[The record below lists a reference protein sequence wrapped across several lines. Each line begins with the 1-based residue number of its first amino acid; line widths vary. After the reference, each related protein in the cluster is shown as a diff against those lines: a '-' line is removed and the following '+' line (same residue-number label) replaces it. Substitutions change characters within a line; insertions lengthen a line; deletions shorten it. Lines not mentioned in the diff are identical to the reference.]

1 MLSHPKKNS
10 KDYNNNNK
18 NFHPNKKENNTD
30 DLKNDDSNSNSNVD
44 IIDGL
49 IKVSGNQEVYEELKE
64 EANKIKELLSQRKK
78 KLDKISLLESQN
90 KNIDIYQW
98 NNLFNQSIPIS
109 SYVTS
114 SNNIKMQKQKNEE
127 QKDNQKNEK
136 KQKHPIILVNLSD
149 EEMKKYLPPP
159 IPGNSPSVIKIQQMP
174 FKGSTNDIFYFS
186 NDFNDYYKIDFK
198 EFLERMPILKAKKR
212 CKSAKLFRQ
221 IKTSQKQNIEQDKIR
236 EYYQEQM
243 KKKGNNIFIEKQYLS
258 SSKYVHNIQPLM
270 SSIYN
275 QIYDEK
281 NEDYFPK
288 HKKIYKNSNKPIGN
302 EIPNTKK
309 VDNTVNNKNIQK
321 NEITKMK
328 TKKNLKKNNIQ
339 NQKQNLNLDKYD
351 RNDPDLAIFK
361 RIELLEDIINEQKMI
376 NNKKNKNNNNTRID
390 ELNENIINET
400 FSKINNNIDL
410 QNKKIISND
419 NTAINNT
426 NIQNYNQKR
435 IFSAQFQKNKIKNNN
450 IKNIRAMSAHMLR
463 PSNSKDQLIH
473 GVYLSSKNK
482 IKNNYFLQKSRLSKN
497 SKIQRNLSQKDLL
510 YDEATKKGYSSSQMS
525 TFDGANISVIY
536 DGNNNFYSSHAF
548 PIKFNPEIQ
557 NKMYQKIN
565 QRLLAKQFDKDQY
578 KLEQFSKLISL
589 DDALTADEIKEKT
602 AEIFTKS
609 KIRPLSSYLKNNF
622 WAKKQHYFQIKNN
635 KNTHINNFKGISKKS
650 SNENS
655 KDFTISGL
663 SSAKQE
669 YILYNNSNEKVALVY
684 VNDYIDTKFQK
695 ERNINNMKMRKSDS
709 MVVTPNFYNRSK
721 PQMIYNNQKFSGIEQ
736 SGRNSCSV
744 PRLREDS
751 NLLLKINK

>member
-1 MLSHPKKNS
+1 MSSQPKKKS
-10 KDYNNNNK
+10 KDNNINNNFISNK
-18 NFHPNKKENNTD
+18 NENNINDSKKE
-30 DLKNDDSNSNSNVD
+30 DSNTNSNVD

-49 IKVSGNQEVYEELKE
+49 IKISGNQEVYEELKD

-78 KLDKISLLESQN
+78 KLDKINLIESQN

-98 NNLFNQSIPIS
+98 NNLFNQSIPIT

-114 SNNIKMQKQKNEE
+114 SNLIKIQKQKNEE
-127 QKDNQKNEK
+127 KKENKKNE
-136 KQKHPIILVNLSD
+136 KQKHPVALVNLSD

-159 IPGNSPSVIKIQQMP
+159 IPGNSTSVIKFQQMP
-174 FKGSTNDIFYFS
+174 FKGNINDIFYFS
-186 NDFNDYYKIDFK
+186 NSFNDYYKIDFK
-198 EFLERMPILKAKKR
+198 EFIERMPILKAKKR

-281 NEDYFPK
+281 NADYFLK
-288 HKKIYKNSNKPIGN
+288 YKKMYKNSNKHIGN
-302 EIPNTKK
+302 DTNIKK
-309 VDNTVNNKNIQK
+309 IDNKVNNKNNKK
-321 NEITKMK
+321 NELAKINMK
-328 TKKNLKKNNIQ
+328 KSFKKNKIKKE
-339 NQKQNLNLDKYD
+339 KKTLSLDKYD

-361 RIELLEDIINEQKMI
+361 RIELLEDIIKEEKM
-376 NNKKNKNNNNTRID
+376 NNYNKNNNINDTND
-390 ELNENIINET
+390 LNEIN
-400 FSKINNNIDL
+400 F
-410 QNKKIISND
+410 QNKK
-419 NTAINNT
+419 
-426 NIQNYNQKR
+426 R
-435 IFSAQFQKNKIKNNN
+435 FFSAQSALLKNQIKYYNF
-450 IKNIRAMSAHMLR
+450 KNARAMSAHILR
-463 PSNSKDQLIH
+463 PSISKDQLIH
-473 GVYLSSKNK
+473 GVYLKNK
-482 IKNNYFLQKSRLSKN
+482 IKNNYFLQKSLISKN
-497 SKIQRNLSQKDLL
+497 SKIRRNLSKKDLL
-510 YDEATKKGYSSSQMS
+510 YDEATKKGYSSSQLS

-536 DGNNNFYSSHAF
+536 DAKNNFYSSHAF

-565 QRLLAKQFDKDQY
+565 QRLLARQFDKDQY

-602 AEIFTKS
+602 NEILAKS

-622 WAKKQHYFQIKNN
+622 WAKKQHYFQNKNN
-635 KNTHINNFKGISKKS
+635 KNMHINNNNNLKGISKKS

-663 SSAKQE
+663 STAKQE

-695 ERNINNMKMRKSDS
+695 DGNNNMRIRKSDS
-709 MVVTPNFYNRSK
+709 VIVTPNFFNRSK
-721 PQMIYNNQKFSGIEQ
+721 PQLIYNNQQFLKRIQ

-744 PRLREDS
+744 PKLREDN
-751 NLLLKINK
+751 NLLFKMSL